1 MVATPSSVAFTSALH
16 LDLQEVSHHLAAAQ
30 RQARVMGQAQLV
42 SVLLPTPDLDP
53 LAVLQT
59 VMASPD
65 MAVAAPGQY
74 LYLEKPWQAEAT
86 AVWEPLIFQQFQGSQ
101 RFAQAKQFIQTWQSR
116 IHTVGAKGA
125 PQGLGGRFFGSFSF
139 SHDTPGSA
147 PFAAATLFLPRWQLS
162 RCQGQHWLVC
172 HLLIQPDTDLLQACT
187 QLQAALQRFPLDAR
201 LDNTTSHP
209 PNHGFSVP
217 LDVPLE
223 APRFK
228 QAVAKS
234 LQAIA
239 AKQFAKLVL
248 AHALDV
254 ATPKPV
260 DIFQSLAQL
269 RRRYPDCYI
278 FSINNGQGQTFL
290 GASPERLLSLQTGEL
305 IVDALAG
312 SAPRGQTPLEDLA
325 LAQRLL
331 NSDKER
337 REHQVLV
344 DYIVSTLQALGLTAQ
359 PVTPTRLLP
368 LANIQHLQT
377 LIQADVTEQLHL
389 LDILAQLHPTPAVAG
404 FPRAIACEQI
414 RQYEPFER
422 GLYAAPLGWMDPQG
436 NGEFVVGLRSAL
448 VDGQQVRLYAGAG
461 IVAGSNPDRELQ
473 EIQLKLRVLLE
484 SLVWS

>member
-1 MVATPSSVAFTSALH
+1 MVATPSSVAFTSALY
-16 LDLQEVSHHLAAAQ
+16 LDLPEVGHHLAAAQ
-30 RQARVMGQAQLV
+30 RQARIMGQAQLV

-59 VMASPD
+59 VMASPG
-65 MAVAAPGQY
+65 MAVTKPGQY

-86 AVWEPLIFQQFQGSQ
+86 AVWEPLISQQFQGAQ
-101 RFAQAKQFIQTWQSR
+101 RFAQAQQFIQTWQSR
-116 IHTVGAKGA
+116 MHTVGGKGA

-139 SHDTPGSA
+139 SDHTPNSA
-147 PFAAATLFLPRWQLS
+147 PFAAATLFLPRWQLN
-162 RCQGQHWLVC
+162 CHQGQHWLVAN
-172 HLLIQPDTDLLQACT
+172 LLIQPDTDLRQTCA
-187 QLQAALQRFPLDAR
+187 QLQAALQRFPLDAA
-201 LDNTTSHP
+201 LDHPVSHR
-209 PNHGFSVP
+209 PNPGFN
-217 LDVPLE
+217 VPLE
-223 APRFK
+223 APQFQ
-228 QAVAKS
+228 QAVTHS

-254 ATPKPV
+254 TTPGSV

-269 RRRYPDCYI
+269 RHRYPDCYI
-278 FSINNGQGQTFL
+278 FSISNGQGQTFL
-290 GASPERLLSLQTGEL
+290 GASPERLLSLHAGEL

-312 SAPRGQTPLEDLA
+312 SAPRGQTPLDDLA

-344 DYIVSTLQALGLTAQ
+344 DYIVSTLQALGLANQT
-359 PVTPTRLLP
+359 VTPTRLLP

-377 LIQADVTEQLHL
+377 LIRAKVPAHL
-389 LDILAQLHPTPAVAG
+389 PLLEILAQLHPTPAVAG
-404 FPRAIACEQI
+404 FPRQIACEQI

-422 GLYAAPLGWMDPQG
+422 GLYAAPLGWIDPEG

-484 SLVWS
+484 ALVWA